1 MNRATATIIQQSA
14 EGIRTCAS
22 AARISTTNGTAL
34 EIFNAAKGEE
44 KDQKLLKKVLSSGH
58 KTVMEHL
65 QLTVAFDQVS
75 VIVEQFMIEARL
87 NSFTVKSRRYV
98 DYSNAGYVVPEGLSD
113 EAAQA
118 YRAYMDDCFD
128 RYQQLL
134 ALEIPREDAR
144 YVLPYSFR
152 SNFYMSMNARSLL
165 QLVMMMTRGRGSRYP
180 EIAMLGEQLKNQLEE
195 IMPGVCAQEEKHFA
209 AAYAAE
215 MPTEFAA
222 GAPVG
227 NRVTLQRA
235 PEDPE
240 GLLSESMAFSGRM
253 APGALATAADI
264 DALLN
269 DARPRELEELNYVF
283 RVANVSQACITHFVR
298 HRIQSILVPEAVS
311 ALKKGNYVLPE
322 TVSANEAAMKIY
334 CGAFG
339 KAAEILPDLLNSGM
353 PKPMAAYFTLSGHV
367 TDIRLSMNARELLHF
382 LKLRT
387 CTRAQWEIRNAAWQ
401 MLRLLEESYPALFGQ
416 YGPSCKV
423 TGRCPEGRLSCGKPY
438 TKG

>member
-1 MNRATATIIQQSA
+1 MNRATATIIQQSS
-14 EGIRTCAS
+14 EGVRACAS

-34 EIFNAAKGEE
+34 EIFNAAQGGE
-44 KDQKLLKKVLSSGH
+44 KDQKLLRKVLSSGH
-58 KTVMEHL
+58 KTVMEHMN
-65 QLTVAFDQVS
+65 LTVAFDQVS

-98 DYSNAGYVVPEGLSD
+98 DYSNAGYVVPEGLSAD
-113 EAAQA
+113 AEIA

-128 RYQQLL
+128 RYQRLL

-180 EIAMLGEQLKNQLEE
+180 EVAMLGEQLKAQLEE
-195 IMPGVCAQEEKHFA
+195 MLPGVCAQEEKHFA
-209 AAYAAE
+209 AAYAAPLPE
-215 MPTEFAA
+215 KFAA
-222 GAPVG
+222 GHAVE
-227 NRVTLQRA
+227 NHVTLQRA
-235 PEDPE
+235 PEDAQA
-240 GLLSESMAFSGRM
+240 LLSESMAFTGRI
-253 APGALATAADI
+253 APGTLADAAAI

-283 RVANVSQACITHFVR
+283 RVADVSQASITHFVR
-298 HRIQSILVPEAVS
+298 HRIQSILVPEAIH
-311 ALKKGNYVLPE
+311 ALEKGDYVRPE
-322 TVSANEAAMKIY
+322 TVAANPEALSIY
-334 CGAFG
+334 EEAFS
-339 KAAEILPDLLNSGM
+339 KAAEVLPGLLDCGM
-353 PKPMAAYFTLSGHV
+353 PRHMAVYFTLSGHV
-367 TDIRLSMNARELLHF
+367 TDIRLSMNARELRHF

-401 MLRLLEESYPALFGQ
+401 MLHLLEQSYPALVSQ